1 MSYAIVLF
9 CARHVC
15 VPMYVL
21 SEVTCCPFVDGDTVQ
36 KCETDVCQ
44 QQAVLETSHDSMS
57 PLHHPRA
64 GTHTVVTT
72 VSGDTPARSQDEV
85 DAVTAGMFLQL
96 VVPSASTGQYQ
107 VQSGVRVRRLDDP
120 DDETVPR
127 EQNHGS
133 GFAMFCRRQWDTEG
147 VSGVDEV
154 GVWKRESSGG
164 SSSSGG
170 SDTMTA
176 TDSTSPVSCTSIVT
190 RTPSY
195 GKKEDSNPNT
205 GISSVTTDVPV
216 TTGMERFHCGDPVI
230 ITPTL
235 SARSSTTPEDKCS
248 SAAGKVCRKYT
259 TKRTLPPHRGTA
271 SRKKT
276 KAHTAVGVKT
286 SGYSNNPVARQ
297 TSGPKA
303 PGQDGRSMAS
313 PGEQVEIVEDI
324 VFPSGWPTEGSYP
337 VEAVLGKPLGT
348 SSPIRPRTQ
357 TRSES
362 AK

>member
-1 MSYAIVLF
+1 MSYAIFCSVLDLF
-9 CARHVC
+9 VFQCMFFQMSHV
-15 VPMYVL
+15 V
-21 SEVTCCPFVDGDTVQ
+21 PFVDDDTKQ
-36 KCETDVCQ
+36 KCETDVGR
-44 QQAVLETSHDSMS
+44 QQAVLETSHDSMA
-57 PLHHPRA
+57 PLHDQRA

-72 VSGDTPARSQDEV
+72 VSGDTPTRSQDEV
-85 DAVTAGMFLQL
+85 DAVSSGMFLQL

-120 DDETVPR
+120 DETVPR
-127 EQNHGS
+127 EQNDGS

-147 VSGVDEV
+147 VSGADGT

-170 SDTMTA
+170 SDTITA

-190 RTPSY
+190 RTPGY
-195 GKKEDSNPNT
+195 GKKEDSTPNT
-205 GISSVTTDVPV
+205 GISSVTIDVPV
-216 TTGMERFHCGDPVI
+216 TTGMERFQFGDSAI

-248 SAAGKVCRKYT
+248 SAAGKVCRRYP
-259 TKRTLPPHRGTA
+259 TKRTLPPHRGAA
-271 SRKKT
+271 SRKKA
-276 KAHTAVGVKT
+276 KAHTAVGGKT
-286 SGYSNNPVARQ
+286 SGCSNYPVARQ
-297 TSGPKA
+297 ASGPRA
-303 PGQDGRSMAS
+303 PEQDDRARAS

>member
-1 MSYAIVLF
+1 MRYCCSVLDLCVFQCMFFQMS
-9 CARHVC
+9 HV
-15 VPMYVL
+15 
-21 SEVTCCPFVDGDTVQ
+21 PFVDGNMVQ
-36 KCETDVCQ
+36 KCETDLCQ

-57 PLHHPRA
+57 PLHDPRA

-72 VSGDTPARSQDEV
+72 VSGDTPTRSQDEV
-85 DAVTAGMFLQL
+85 DAVTPGMFLQL
-96 VVPSASTGQYQ
+96 VVPSTSTGQYQ

-120 DDETVPR
+120 VETVPR
-127 EQNHGS
+127 EHNHGS
-133 GFAMFCRRQWDTEG
+133 GFTMFYRRQWSTEG
-147 VSGVDEV
+147 VSGVDGT

-170 SDTMTA
+170 SDTTTA
-176 TDSTSPVSCTSIVT
+176 TDSTSPVSCTSVVT
-190 RTPSY
+190 RTPGY
-195 GKKEDSNPNT
+195 EKKEDSTPNT

-216 TTGMERFHCGDPVI
+216 TTGMECFQCGDSAI

-235 SARSSTTPEDKCS
+235 SARSSTTSEDKCS

-259 TKRTLPPHRGTA
+259 TKRTLLPHRDTA

-276 KAHTAVGVKT
+276 KAHTAVGVKM
-286 SGYSNNPVARQ
+286 SGYTNYPLARQ
-297 TSGPKA
+297 ASSPRA
-303 PGQDGRSMAS
+303 PEQDGRSRAS

-348 SSPIRPRTQ
+348 SSPIRPRIQ